1 MNDFECLRK
10 LGSGQH
16 GTVKLGRN
24 LKTSEIVAIKILRRS
39 SKHLRLG
46 KKDGPDDRIRKEV
59 AVLKKARH
67 PHVVSLL
74 EVIDDPEWNK
84 VYLILEFVELGEIVW
99 RKPTDKYVAA
109 FELNRLRRE
118 KAGQFDEAH
127 EYAEVERFNQ
137 TVAARRLELAALLN
151 EQRDQTYARTLD
163 QNTQDLPRS
172 LKPAPE
178 AAFGSFSHSEH
189 HGESEDDLGSYGTP
203 PNREIEVAQPT
214 ANAIPSRSLDNV
226 AEKISSHFA
235 ASAQP
240 ERPQTPRDPPPI
252 SESQTSPLGLAA
264 LSRVTSPNLDGTM
277 FGAYTNDERRPT
289 TSSIEQITAEQ
300 THWSEAEEMYQ
311 YVPCLTLAQALEA
324 FRDTVLGVEYLH
336 YQGIIH
342 RDLKP
347 ANLLW
352 TADHRVKISDFGV
365 SYQGQPIRDD
375 ENRQNI
381 EDAEAV
387 NLDEALELAKT
398 VGTPAF
404 YAPELCDPDLFDF
417 RKHPE
422 RPHITGQIDVW
433 ALGVTLYCMIFGRL
447 PFADVNEFT
456 MYERI
461 ARDEVFIPRLRLK
474 GVEHTDKAPLN
485 SNKRLDDIL
494 EYEQVNDDLR
504 DLLKRLLEK
513 HPSKRITLKEVKHHP
528 WVLQGIKDPVEWID
542 ATDPS
547 LQSHGKK
554 IEISTQDVE
563 QALSGLTI
571 VDRLISNFSQGIRRF
586 GSVVGRSKENREHR
600 NRGDGKVK
608 ESDSSPSSGLRDTAS
623 AQEGRRSSL
632 RGDEQI
638 FHALRASREGYEHP
652 LAHSVSVSPEIREAY
667 SYFGDASTTSGRHDA
682 LASAPLTSHEKR
694 PSPPERA
701 ISTAESMKTIRASD
715 QTLQLAKTPSPDVL
729 TPMTTVIET
738 GSASSLGGIFRG
750 AGQRFMSNIRSRE
763 RGRGRESPS
772 LSSRS
777 SSVEILATHLD
788 DPHAS
793 ASLAFSTA
801 NAPGHVDQP
810 PVLHEGSLSM
820 IDNISPSRR
829 GRRPDETSADAF
841 NRAQEQNYRR
851 HVQEA
856 VRNAATP
863 SRNPASPN
871 VECPPSPDD
880 EIFRRRQRKFD
891 THEEA
896 RQLAISSSDDWITSN
911 ISDSF
916 SHPSMPSVLSG
927 ASSLS
932 TTTDVLKQKDGS
944 LRADF
949 LPKSLDTNEPAGS
962 EHNLTNK
969 STGLDDEEAGYIG
982 DRDKEEDDED
992 EESEDEGI
1000 TFGAK

>member
-46 KKDGPDDRIRKEV
+46 KNDGPDDRIKKEV

-118 KAGQFDEAH
+118 KAGHFDEAH

-137 TVAARRLELAALLN
+137 TLAARRLEIATSLE
-151 EQRDQTYARTLD
+151 EQRNHTHARLLYR
-163 QNTQDLPRS
+163 NTQNIPRS
-172 LKPAPE
+172 LKPGPE
-178 AAFGSFSHSEH
+178 AAFGSFLSPEH
-189 HGESEDDLGSYGTP
+189 QGESEDDFGPYGTP
-203 PNREIEVAQPT
+203 PNRETALAQPT
-214 ANAIPSRSLDNV
+214 ASAIPSRSLDNI
-226 AEKISSHFA
+226 AEKIMSHFA
-235 ASAQP
+235 ASAQL
-240 ERPQTPRDPPPI
+240 ERPQTPGGPTPI
-252 SESQTSPLGLAA
+252 PEGQTTLSGSAA
-264 LSRVTSPNLDGTM
+264 LSRVASPNLDGTM
-277 FGAYTNDERRPT
+277 YGAYANDERRPT
-289 TSSIEQITAEQ
+289 TLPIEPITVEQ

-311 YVPCLTLAQALEA
+311 YVPCLTLSQALEA

-365 SYQGQPIRDD
+365 SYQGQPIRDE
-375 ENRQNI
+375 ENHQNI
-381 EDAEAV
+381 VDAEAV
-387 NLDEALELAKT
+387 DLDEALELAKT

-461 ARDEVFIPRLRLK
+461 AREEVFIPRLRLK
-474 GVEHTDKAPLN
+474 GVENTDKAPLN

-528 WVLQGIKDPVEWID
+528 WVLHGIKDPSEWID

-554 IEISTQDVE
+554 IEISTEDVE

-571 VDRLISNFSQGIRRF
+571 VDRLLSNFSQGIRRF

-600 NRGDGKVK
+600 NRGDSKVK
-608 ESDSSPSSGLRDTAS
+608 ESDSPPSSVLHDTALS
-623 AQEGRRSSL
+623 QEGRRSSL
-632 RGDEQI
+632 IGDEQI

-652 LAHSVSVSPEIREAY
+652 LAHSVSASPEIRDAY
-667 SYFGDASTTSGRHDA
+667 SYFGDVVTTLGVDDA
-682 LASAPLTSHEKR
+682 PASAPSTSFATR
-694 PSPPERA
+694 PCAPDRS
-701 ISTAESMKTIRASD
+701 ISTAESMKTVKASD
-715 QTLQLAKTPSPDVL
+715 QNSQPESIPSPDVL

-750 AGQRFMSNIRSRE
+750 AGQRFISNMRSRE
-763 RGRGRESPS
+763 RGRGQVSPS

-777 SSVEILATHLD
+777 SSVEVLAAHLE

-793 ASLAFSTA
+793 ASLAFSSA

-810 PVLHEGSLSM
+810 PVLHEGSSS
-820 IDNISPSRR
+820 IVDTPTPTRH
-829 GRRPDETSADAF
+829 GRRPNESTTDAF
-841 NRAQEQNYRR
+841 ARAQEQNYRR

-856 VRNAATP
+856 VRDAATP
-863 SRNPASPN
+863 PRNPASPN

-880 EIFRRRQRKFD
+880 EIFRRRQRKLD

-896 RQLAISSSDDWITSN
+896 QQLAISSSDDWITSN

-916 SHPSMPSVLSG
+916 SHPSMPSVISG

-932 TTTDVLKQKDGS
+932 TTTDVLKHKDGP
-944 LRADF
+944 LGTDL
-949 LPKSLDTNEPAGS
+949 LPNKLGTDESAGS
-962 EHNLTNK
+962 ALDVTSE
-969 STGLDDEEAGYIG
+969 STELDDDEAGYIG
-982 DRDKEEDDED
+982 DRDKEEDDDD

-1000 TFGAK
+1000 TFGSK